1 MNGDKTGKRSD
12 ENKTYTGF
20 RNPGSYGCGNKSRA
34 SRALDSVIWL

>member
-20 RNPGSYGCGNKSRA
+20 RNPAGSYYYSNHKEMCEIVQN
-34 SRALDSVIWL
+34 